1 MTSEYLAPT
10 ILSSRRLFGPN
21 LFSERPGAVLEVVCH
36 DAAGALAVDR
46 WPGEVARLTTALG
59 WTQVATVVLRAS
71 ASANLFLTAPV
82 DGLLTASDLSEYAWV
97 AAEASVSGS
106 AAADATAT
114 LRESYTRERQT
125 MPHVVAIQQY
135 ARDRALCFSLDDAS
149 CSVGSGEGVHLV
161 VHADT
166 PLDESTEFDE
176 AWDDAHDVPLAL
188 VTGSNGKTTT
198 VRVLAAMLRAS
209 GRVTGWCCSDGVWVD
224 DTQLERGDFTGPGG
238 TRRVI
243 SDQRVQAAVL
253 EVARGGLLRRGL
265 AVSVADAAIIT
276 NISADHFGE
285 YGVESLADLAR
296 VKAIVARALRPGAS
310 LTLNADDA
318 SLVSMAASPACAEIA
333 SQISWF
339 SVQPGHRAR
348 TLATNGR
355 SYVITDDNRLVLF
368 ASGSTHDL
376 GDIREMPI
384 TLRGTATHNIAN
396 VAGAALVA
404 SNLGVPHHAIRATL
418 QSFGSA
424 RSDNPGRLMLR
435 ELAGVTI
442 VMDYAH
448 NPDGIASLCRTAA
461 ALPARRRLLL
471 LGQAGNRDDEQLR
484 ALGAAAWATQAFDR
498 VIIKE
503 MPAMLRGRE
512 AGDIPARLREGLAAA
527 GAPSSRID
535 DADGELTGVQM
546 ALAWAQPGD
555 LLVLGVH
562 VERERVL
569 DLMERLAEMQWHPG
583 APLPQYS

>member
-1 MTSEYLAPT
+1 VGG
-10 ILSSRRLFGPN
+10 R
-21 LFSERPGAVLEVVCH
+21 H
-36 DAAGALAVDR
+36 
-46 WPGEVARLTTALG
+46 TT
-59 WTQVATVVLRAS
+59 
-71 ASANLFLTAPV
+71 
-82 DGLLTASDLSEYAWV
+82 
-97 AAEASVSGS
+97 
-106 AAADATAT
+106 
-114 LRESYTRERQT
+114 
-125 MPHVVAIQQY
+125 
-135 ARDRALCFSLDDAS
+135 
-149 CSVGSGEGVHLV
+149 
-161 VHADT
+161 
-166 PLDESTEFDE
+166 
-176 AWDDAHDVPLAL
+176 
-188 VTGSNGKTTT
+188 
-198 VRVLAAMLRAS
+198 
-209 GRVTGWCCSDGVWVD
+209 
-224 DTQLERGDFTGPGG
+224 ERGDFTGPGG

-296 VKAIVARALRPGAS
+296 VKAIVARALLPGAS

-348 TLATNGR
+348 GHSQQTGVH
-355 SYVITDDNRLVLF
+355 VITDDNRTVLF

-376 GDIREMPI
+376 GDVREMPI

-396 VAGAALVA
+396 VAARARGEQ
-404 SNLGVPHHAIRATL
+404 SGRPHHAIRATL

-512 AGDIPARLREGLAAA
+512 AGDIPARLREGLTAA

-583 APLPQYS
+583 APLRNTPDRPRRPARLTACLVGYFTVKSLTIPFSVCIRPSRAGIRHAGI

>member
-1 MTSEYLAPT
+1 M
-10 ILSSRRLFGPN
+10 
-21 LFSERPGAVLEVVCH
+21 
-36 DAAGALAVDR
+36 
-46 WPGEVARLTTALG
+46 
-59 WTQVATVVLRAS
+59 
-71 ASANLFLTAPV
+71 
-82 DGLLTASDLSEYAWV
+82 
-97 AAEASVSGS
+97 
-106 AAADATAT
+106 
-114 LRESYTRERQT
+114 
-125 MPHVVAIQQY
+125 
-135 ARDRALCFSLDDAS
+135 
-149 CSVGSGEGVHLV
+149 
-161 VHADT
+161 
-166 PLDESTEFDE
+166 
-176 AWDDAHDVPLAL
+176 
-188 VTGSNGKTTT
+188 
-198 VRVLAAMLRAS
+198 
-209 GRVTGWCCSDGVWVD
+209 
-224 DTQLERGDFTGPGG
+224 
-238 TRRVI
+238 
-243 SDQRVQAAVL
+243 
-253 EVARGGLLRRGL
+253 
-265 AVSVADAAIIT
+265 
-276 NISADHFGE
+276 
-285 YGVESLADLAR
+285 
-296 VKAIVARALRPGAS
+296 
-310 LTLNADDA
+310 TLNADDA

-527 GAPSSRID
+527 GAHR
-535 DADGELTGVQM
+535 A
-546 ALAWAQPGD
+546 A
-555 LLVLGVH
+555 H
-562 VERERVL
+562 
-569 DLMERLAEMQWHPG
+569 
-583 APLPQYS
+583 